1 MAKNLRGAAGNG
13 PCTTAKYLRGAAL
26 NGLAPRSSTCDA

>member
-1 MAKNLRGAAGNG
+1 MAKYLRSAAGNG